1 MAEVKE
7 EKVEKVEIKSYA
19 TKNELLEF
27 FALNRGKN
35 FMVENEIRDIK
46 TGELIGTEN
55 KIIYE
60 KRVDL
65 ETKYIIE
72 RYDENLIYRPETN
85 KDVVI
90 IMKRITPDIDDDDFT
105 VRTAK
110 GSTKRPVND
119 LR

>member
-1 MAEVKE
+1 MEEMKE
-7 EKVEKVEIKSYA
+7 EVVKIKGYA
-19 TKNELLEF
+19 KKNKLIEF

-35 FMVENEIRDIK
+35 FMVESEVRDLK
-46 TGELIGTEN
+46 TGELISIEN

-65 ETKYIIE
+65 ETKYIID
-72 RYDENLIYRPETN
+72 RYDEDLIYRP
-85 KDVVI
+85 KGKGIAIV
-90 IMKRITPDIDDDDFT
+90 MKSITPDIDDDVFT
-105 VRTAK
+105 IKTAK